1 MPSILDVEYS
11 NFHQLEASVMEK
23 KIKKRKGKVVALA
36 NQKGGV
42 GKTTTA
48 VNLSA
53 AVASRKKKVLLV
65 DTDPQGNASSG
76 LGVVLG
82 SDDFHLYH
90 CLLDNVAAA
99 DVVRTTSVEH
109 LSVLP
114 TSIDL
119 VGAEVE
125 LISAEKREKRLK
137 KVLGPIVQEYDY
149 IFVDCPPSLGIL
161 TVNALTAADSIII
174 PMQCEYFALEGLAQL
189 IKTVRSV
196 KRTLNR
202 GLFIEGLLLTMYD
215 RRNNLTHQ
223 VAGEIRKHFAKQVF
237 KTCIPRNVR
246 LSECPSYGKSIL
258 EYDRRSTGAKAYM
271 ELGKEFLRRNR

>member
-1 MPSILDVEYS
+1 MK
-11 NFHQLEASVMEK
+11 EK
-23 KIKKRKGKVVALA
+23 KPKRRKGKVVALA

-48 VNLSA
+48 VNLAA
-53 AVASRKKKVLLV
+53 AVAARKKKVLLV

-76 LGVVLG
+76 LGVLLKPEEK
-82 SDDFHLYH
+82 HLYH
-90 CLLDNVAAA
+90 CLLDNVGAG
-99 DVVRTTSVEH
+99 DVIRRSSVKN
-109 LSVLP
+109 LDVLP

-119 VGAEVE
+119 VGVEIE
-125 LISAEKREKRLK
+125 LISAEKREKKLK
-137 KVLGPIVQEYDY
+137 KVLRPVVNRYDFV
-149 IFVDCPPSLGIL
+149 FVDCPPSLGIL
-161 TVNALTAADSIII
+161 TINGLSVADSIII

-237 KTCIPRNVR
+237 ETCIPRNVR
-246 LSECPSYGKSIL
+246 LSECPSYGKSIF
-258 EYDRRSTGAKAYM
+258 EYDRRSAGAKAYRQ
-271 ELGKEFLRRNR
+271 LGAEFLRRNG